1 MCVWFQKTA
10 QKTDGWH
17 DTAKHPRPRNETA
30 DRDIDEN
37 LKRAFDEIANEPVP
51 DRFTDLLKQL
61 KDKGAATP
69 SSPDRSE
76 EERSDD

>member
-1 MCVWFQKTA
+1 MTQLNS
-10 QKTDGWH
+10 
-17 DTAKHPRPRNETA
+17 PRPRNAKA

-37 LKRAFDEIANEPVP
+37 LKRAFNEIANEPVP

-69 SSPDRSE
+69 PAPEQSE
-76 EERSDD
+76 EDRSDD

>member
-1 MCVWFQKTA
+1 M
-10 QKTDGWH
+10 DGM
-17 DTAKHPRPRNETA
+17 TQLNSPRPRNAKA

-37 LKRAFDEIANEPVP
+37 LKRAFNEIANEPVP

-69 SSPDRSE
+69 TAQGQSE
-76 EERSDD
+76 EDRSDD

>member
-1 MCVWFQKTA
+1 M
-10 QKTDGWH
+10 DGM
-17 DTAKHPRPRNETA
+17 TQLNTPRPRNETA